1 MLAEFAIVL
10 AFYIVGLSVCA
21 ACAYAGLIAWA
32 YLKAL
37 ISAWQEWAQARL
49 ERQGRL

>member
-10 AFYIVGLSVCA
+10 AFYIVGLSA
-21 ACAYAGLIAWA
+21 FIGGTYALMFAWA
-32 YLKAL
+32 LLKAL
-37 ISAWQEWAQARL
+37 VGAWQEWAQERL